1 MSARAM
7 ADRAAAQRGS
17 RLERGSFFVYGAT
30 IVIALVV
37 GGVLFSVLLDAF
49 AVSWFGGW
57 LPDGYTDRWFRAA
70 VTDFD
75 LPSILS
81 ATAYITAAVTI
92 VAIVVGAPA
101 AYALARRRFRFKR
114 IVQTLLLLPL
124 LLPPITYGIP
134 LATMLY
140 EFHLAGRA
148 IGVIIA
154 NLVPA
159 IPLAVLLLTPFFEQI
174 DPNLERAARMLGAS
188 PFGVFRRVL
197 VPLAASG
204 VLAAA
209 LIVLVRTLALFEL
222 TFLTS
227 GPDSQTLVV
236 ALYYAAFAPGIRPS
250 QQIDA
255 MAVVYTATSLVLLVA
270 AMRFG
275 NPTSMVVRVRR

>member
-1 MSARAM
+1 MTVAAR
-7 ADRAAAQRGS
+7 RAVRG
-17 RLERGSFFVYGAT
+17 RDVGGMTFVYA
-30 IVIALVV
+30 VVALVALVV
-37 GGVLFSVLLDAF
+37 GGILLSVLLDAF
-49 AVSWFGGW
+49 ATSWFGGW

-75 LPSILS
+75 LGQILL
-81 ATAYITAAVTI
+81 ATAFITLSVT
-92 VAIVVGAPA
+92 AIGLLVGAPA
-101 AYALARRRFRFKR
+101 AYVLARHRFRGKG
-114 IVQTLLLLPL
+114 VLQLLLLLPL

-140 EFHLAGRA
+140 ELRLAGSA
-148 IGVIIA
+148 AGVIVA

-159 IPLAVLLLTPFFEQI
+159 LPLVVLLLTPFFEQI
-174 DPNLERAARMLGAS
+174 DPNLERAARVLGAS
-188 PFGVFRRVL
+188 PVRVFTRVL
-197 VPLAASG
+197 APLAAPG

-209 LIVLVRTLALFEL
+209 LIVVVRTLALFEL

-255 MAVVYTATSLVLLVA
+255 MAVVYVAMSVALLLA
-270 AMRFG
+270 ALRFV
-275 NPTSMVVRVRR
+275 NPTNMVVRVRR

>member
-1 MSARAM
+1 MTVATRRVVHGRDVGGM
-7 ADRAAAQRGS
+7 T
-17 RLERGSFFVYGAT
+17 FVYA
-30 IVIALVV
+30 VVALVSLVV
-37 GGVLFSVLLDAF
+37 GGILLSVLLDAF
-49 AVSWFGGW
+49 ATSWFGGW

-75 LPSILS
+75 LGQILL
-81 ATAYITAAVTI
+81 ATAFITLSVT
-92 VAIVVGAPA
+92 AIGLVVGAPA
-101 AYALARRRFRFKR
+101 AYVLARHRFRGKG
-114 IVQTLLLLPL
+114 VLQLLLLLPL

-140 EFHLAGRA
+140 ELRLAGSA
-148 IGVIIA
+148 AGVIVA

-159 IPLAVLLLTPFFEQI
+159 LPLVVLLLTPFFEQI
-174 DPNLERAARMLGAS
+174 DPNLERAARVLGAS
-188 PFGVFRRVL
+188 PVRVFTRVL
-197 VPLAASG
+197 APLAAPG

-209 LIVLVRTLALFEL
+209 LIVVVRTLALFEL

-255 MAVVYTATSLVLLVA
+255 MAVVYVAMSVALLLA
-270 AMRFG
+270 ALRFV
-275 NPTSMVVRVRR
+275 NPTNMVVRVRR

>member
-1 MSARAM
+1 MTVATRRVVHGRDVGGM
-7 ADRAAAQRGS
+7 T
-17 RLERGSFFVYGAT
+17 FVYA
-30 IVIALVV
+30 VVALVSLVV
-37 GGVLFSVLLDAF
+37 GGILLSVLLDAF
-49 AVSWFGGW
+49 ATSWFGGW

-75 LPSILS
+75 LGQILL
-81 ATAYITAAVTI
+81 ATAFITLSVT
-92 VAIVVGAPA
+92 AIGLLVGAPA
-101 AYALARRRFRFKR
+101 AYVLARHRFRGKG
-114 IVQTLLLLPL
+114 VLQLLLLLPL

-140 EFHLAGRA
+140 ELRLAGSA
-148 IGVIIA
+148 AGVIVA

-159 IPLAVLLLTPFFEQI
+159 LPLVVLLLTPFFEQI
-174 DPNLERAARMLGAS
+174 DPNLERAARVLGAS
-188 PFGVFRRVL
+188 PIRVFTRVL
-197 VPLAASG
+197 APLAAPG

-209 LIVLVRTLALFEL
+209 LIVVVRTLALFEL

-255 MAVVYTATSLVLLVA
+255 MAVVYVAMSVALLLA
-270 AMRFG
+270 ALRFV
-275 NPTSMVVRVRR
+275 NPTNMVVRVRR

>member
-1 MSARAM
+1 MTVAAR
-7 ADRAAAQRGS
+7 RAVRG
-17 RLERGSFFVYGAT
+17 RDVGGMTFVYA
-30 IVIALVV
+30 VVALVSLVV
-37 GGVLFSVLLDAF
+37 GGILLSVLLDAF
-49 AVSWFGGW
+49 ATSWFGGW

-75 LPSILS
+75 LGQILL
-81 ATAYITAAVTI
+81 ATAFITLSVT
-92 VAIVVGAPA
+92 AIGLLVGAPA
-101 AYALARRRFRFKR
+101 AYVLARHRFRGKG
-114 IVQTLLLLPL
+114 VLQLLLLLPL

-140 EFHLAGRA
+140 ELRLAGSA
-148 IGVIIA
+148 AGVIVA

-159 IPLAVLLLTPFFEQI
+159 LPLVVLLLTPFFEQI
-174 DPNLERAARMLGAS
+174 DPNLERAARVLGAS
-188 PFGVFRRVL
+188 PVRVFTRVL
-197 VPLAASG
+197 APLAAPG

-209 LIVLVRTLALFEL
+209 LIVVVRTLALFEL

-255 MAVVYTATSLVLLVA
+255 MAVVYVAMSVALLLA
-270 AMRFG
+270 ALRFV
-275 NPTSMVVRVRR
+275 NPTNMVVRVRR

>member
-1 MSARAM
+1 MNARA
-7 ADRAAAQRGS
+7 ARGS
-17 RLERGSFFVYGAT
+17 LFVYGAT
-30 IVIALVV
+30 LVIALVV

-49 AVSWFGGW
+49 ATSWFGGW
-57 LPDGYTDRWFRAA
+57 LPDGYTDRWFKAA
-70 VTDFD
+70 ITDFD
-75 LPSILS
+75 LPSILG
-81 ATAYITAAVTI
+81 ATAYITIAVTLTA
-92 VAIVVGAPA
+92 VAVGAPA
-101 AYALARRRFRFKR
+101 AYVLARRRFRFKR
-114 IVQTLLLLPL
+114 AVQLLLLIPL

-140 EFHLAGRA
+140 ELHLAGRA
-148 IGVIIA
+148 IGVILA

-159 IPLAVLLLTPFFEQI
+159 IPLVVLLLTPFFEQI
-174 DPNLERAARMLGAS
+174 DPNLERAARMLGAR
-188 PFGVFRRVL
+188 PLRVFTRVL

-209 LIVLVRTLALFEL
+209 LIVVVRTLAMFEL

-227 GPDSQTLVV
+227 GPDSTTLVV

-255 MAVVYTATSLVLLVA
+255 MAVVYAATSLVLLMA
-270 AMRFG
+270 ALRFV